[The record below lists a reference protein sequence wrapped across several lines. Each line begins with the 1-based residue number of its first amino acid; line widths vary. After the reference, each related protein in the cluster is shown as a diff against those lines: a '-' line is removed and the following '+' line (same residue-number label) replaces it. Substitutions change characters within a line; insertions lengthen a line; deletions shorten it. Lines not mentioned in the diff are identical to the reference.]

1 MAMHTRFFIILLAAL
16 SLLPGFSCAQLLPE
30 KDIASVLKPQL
41 KESKTAAVDIL
52 IFFKSRTAYP
62 GVEGPVSLD
71 AIKELLAERN
81 LVLVDITPEGVYLV
95 HVPNPKNASAARADL
110 LTHPF
115 VLSATPS
122 GWAIPSR
129 KKIEFEFRRSVSQD
143 GRAGLLRDYGLS
155 LVEALPSGAFVAV
168 SEFSREYE
176 KLVEKLRKNALVK
189 SAVLR

>member
-1 MAMHTRFFIILLAAL
+1 MAMHIRFFFILLAAL
-16 SLLPGFSCAQLLPE
+16 ALLPGFSRAQLLPE
-30 KDIASVLKPQL
+30 KDIASVLKPRL

-52 IFFKSRTAYP
+52 AFFKTRTAYH
-62 GVEGPVSLD
+62 GSLD
-71 AIKELLAERN
+71 AVAPEAIRQLLAERN
-81 LVLVDITPEGVYLV
+81 LVLVDITPEGVYLL

-129 KKIEFEFRRSVSQD
+129 KKIEFEFRAGVSQD
-143 GRAGLLRDYGLS
+143 EKADLLRDYGLS
-155 LVEALPSGAFVAV
+155 LVDALPSGAFVAV

-176 KLVEKLRKNALVK
+176 KLLSTLQNNRLIKCAALR
-189 SAVLR
+189 